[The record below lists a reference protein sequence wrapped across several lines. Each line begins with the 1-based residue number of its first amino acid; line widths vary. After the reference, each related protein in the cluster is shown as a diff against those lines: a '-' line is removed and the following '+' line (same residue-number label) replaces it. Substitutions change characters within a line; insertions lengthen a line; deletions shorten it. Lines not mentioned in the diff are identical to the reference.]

1 MNSEEFSQNR
11 PGWNEYFMIVAKI
24 ISSRSTCLSRPIGA
38 VLVKNKHILATGY
51 NGAMPDTSHC
61 TDDGECFRRKM
72 SVDDGG
78 KYNYCRAT
86 HAEANAISQ
95 AARYGISI
103 NEAVAY
109 TTLAPCYVCLKLL
122 ATANIKKVYYEY
134 SYESVDK
141 KRDSFWED
149 SMSKAGIEVEELRVS
164 EESLEEVFKSMKYP
178 TSARRLK
185 SS

>member
-1 MNSEEFSQNR
+1 
-11 PGWNEYFMIVAKI
+11 MIVAKI

-51 NGAMPDTSHC
+51 NGAMPGVSHC
-61 TDDGECFRRKM
+61 IDDGECFRRRI
-72 SVDDGG
+72 SVSDDD
-78 KYNYCRAT
+78 KYNFCRAT

-103 NEAVAY
+103 DGAFLY

-134 SYESVDK
+134 NYESVNK
-141 KRDSFWED
+141 GRDSHWEK
-149 SMSKAGIEVEELRVS
+149 SLIEAGIEVEHLEVS
-164 EESLEEVFKSMKYP
+164 ESSVQNTIQHMKQP

-185 SS
+185 SI